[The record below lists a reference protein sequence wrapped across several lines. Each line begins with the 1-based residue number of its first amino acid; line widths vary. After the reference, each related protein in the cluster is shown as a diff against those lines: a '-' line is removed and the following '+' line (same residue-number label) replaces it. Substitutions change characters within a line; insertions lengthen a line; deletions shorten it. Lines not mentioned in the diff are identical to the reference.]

1 MAKIRL
7 NESELKCL
15 IREAIKKV
23 TLNEYRYDTPKFNYE
38 VVLETDVNQIEFVAD
53 CIFEVDYEDQ
63 SLTNYDIKLIHTPG
77 EYTDEELSE
86 INEYIY
92 RNRTLIFDKIYD
104 NAYANFEHSL
114 DDRY

>member
-63 SLTNYDIKLIHTPG
+63 SLTNYDIKLIYTPG

-92 RNRTLIFDKIYD
+92 RNRTLIFDKVYD